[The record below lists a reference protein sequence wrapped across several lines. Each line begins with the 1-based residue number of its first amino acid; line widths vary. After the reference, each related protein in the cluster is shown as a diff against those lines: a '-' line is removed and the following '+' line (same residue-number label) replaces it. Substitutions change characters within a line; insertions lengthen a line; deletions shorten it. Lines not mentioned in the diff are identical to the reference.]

1 MTTKVHRSAAPR
13 KYRPAPGE
21 LQQPE
26 ETGGT
31 GSGWDDV
38 GRIWTSPGGTASR
51 PAWTNPSWGLSSATV
66 AKGLDPE
73 TRWEATTTG
82 GRGTGRQNRP
92 VRGWDSSQPDMGR
105 GFSGLQL
112 RFPAR
117 AQPA

>member
-1 MTTKVHRSAAPR
+1 MQHIRSSLCCTTCINLLRHT
-13 KYRPAPGE
+13 Y

-92 VRGWDSSQPDMGR
+92 VRGWDSS
-105 GFSGLQL
+105 
-112 RFPAR
+112 
-117 AQPA
+117 